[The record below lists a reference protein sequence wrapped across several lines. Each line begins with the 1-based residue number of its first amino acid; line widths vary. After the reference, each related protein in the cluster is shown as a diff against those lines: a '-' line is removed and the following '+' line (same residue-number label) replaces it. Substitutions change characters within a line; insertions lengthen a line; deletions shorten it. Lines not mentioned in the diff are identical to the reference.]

1 MLFLCFHEKEWLKQC
16 PNEFRSIYYKRY
28 VDDIFVLFEN
38 FEQTEKLMAYFN
50 NRHKYI
56 SFSLEIEKNNKLSFL
71 DIEVFRC
78 EKSET
83 FLTSIYRKPTFSG
96 MYTNFKS
103 LYSNQIKNI
112 HLYFHYYTEF
122 L

>member
-1 MLFLCFHEKEWLKQC
+1 M
-16 PNEFRSIYYKRY
+16 
-28 VDDIFVLFEN
+28 
-38 FEQTEKLMAYFN
+38 
-50 NRHKYI
+50 

-103 LYSNQIKNI
+103 LYSNQIQIFTYFFIII
-112 HLYFHYYTEF
+112 HSFYNLF
-122 L
+122 